1 MAKSTDRWQQIE
13 RLYHTALE
21 HDRNQ
26 RRAYLQEACS
36 GDDSLRQEVESLLA
50 QGGGGNS
57 FLEAPALE
65 AAARMFSNEQA
76 ESLIGR
82 QIGSYQV
89 LSLLGRGGMGE
100 VYLAHDSKLRRD
112 VAIKVLPVAFVND
125 PDRLTRFQRE
135 ARLLASLNH
144 PNIAT
149 IHGLEQS
156 DGVHYLVMELVPGQT
171 LAERVCGGPLPIKE
185 ALAVAGQITEALESA
200 HEKGVIH
207 RDLKPANVKVTP
219 EDKVKVLDFGLAKA
233 FAGHGELDLA
243 KDLTLTAMGTEDGRI
258 LGTPAYMS
266 PEQVRGK
273 PVDKRTDIWAFGCLL
288 YELLTGRQAFR
299 GHTLTDTLAAVLE
312 REPEWQ
318 SLPPTTPPKIRDLL
332 LRCLQKDPRYRLHD
346 IADARIEIEEV
357 LTVPASK
364 EQPDSLAPD
373 RRHNLQQVIPWSV
386 AAVLATVALFV
397 TIALFRRAPAE
408 TQPIRFTIGPPEKGS
423 FSPNSDLGFSPNST
437 LLAISPDG
445 SKLAFI
451 AADASGKQQLWIRAL
466 DSPAA
471 QPLPGTENATQP
483 FWSADSRFVGFVAER
498 KLKKIAITGGP
509 AQTLAE
515 ALTGAVGGTWSRDG
529 TILFAASTIYRVS
542 AAGGTAAPVTTLDA
556 SRQEAFHFWPYF
568 LPDGKH
574 FLYFAHST
582 KTENDAIYVGSLD
595 SKERKLLLNAN
606 SNAVYVSPGY
616 ILFNREGTLMAQP
629 FDAERMRPTGESVP
643 IAEGV
648 RFYAGNGGAA
658 FAASDNGVL
667 AYRGGGGATFSRLVW
682 VNRNGTEQAL
692 AAPPRAYIF
701 PRLSPDGGRLA
712 VDIAEQDQATNIW
725 LYDLSREA
733 LTRFTFEGTLNQPPA
748 WTTDSKRIAFR
759 SNKERPTTN
768 IFWQLA
774 DGSGGLE
781 RLTTNEFA
789 AIPRSFSPG
798 SQLLALF
805 EYNPSTGYDIWVLG
819 LNDRK
824 AHLFLQTK
832 FNETDPAFSPD
843 GHWLAYRS
851 DKSGRPEIYVQ
862 PYPGPGGEWQI
873 STEGG
878 TEPVWNHNGRE
889 LFYRS
894 GDKMMVAEIT
904 SQPSFSVSKPKMLF
918 QGPYLPTAATTPNY
932 DVSLDGQRF
941 LMLKAVEQEQ
951 AATQINVVVNWFEEL
966 KRRVPTKQ

>member
-1 MAKSTDRWQQIE
+1 M
-13 RLYHTALE
+13 YHSALGRE
-21 HDRNQ
+21 ESQ
-26 RRAYLQEACS
+26 RAGYLREACA
-36 GDDSLRQEVESLLA
+36 GDESLRREVESLLA
-50 QGGGGNS
+50 QEGGASG

-65 AAARMFSNEQA
+65 AAARMFSKEQG

-82 QIGSYQV
+82 QVGSYQI
-89 LSLLGRGGMGE
+89 LSLLGVGGMGE

-112 VAIKVLPVAFVND
+112 VAIKVLPTTFVHNSE
-125 PDRLTRFQRE
+125 RLARFQRE
-135 ARLLASLNH
+135 ARMLASLNH
-144 PNIAT
+144 PNVAT
-149 IHGLEQS
+149 IFGLEQF

-171 LAERVCGGPLPIKE
+171 LAERVSGGPVPIKE
-185 ALAVAGQITEALESA
+185 ALAIAGQIAEALEAA

-219 EDKVKVLDFGLAKA
+219 EGRVKVLDFGLAKA
-233 FAGHGELDLA
+233 FEGDGEADLSRA
-243 KDLTLTAMGTEDGRI
+243 LTLTVGTEDGRI

-266 PEQVRGK
+266 PEQARGK
-273 PVDKRTDIWAFGCLL
+273 PVDKRTDIWAFGCVL
-288 YELLTGRQAFR
+288 YELLTGKRAFR
-299 GHTLTDTLAAVLE
+299 GETLQDTLAAVLE
-312 REPEWQ
+312 REPDWQ
-318 SLPPTTPPKIRDLL
+318 ALPSSTPAKIRDLL
-332 LRCLQKDPRYRLHD
+332 RRCLQKDINRRFRDAAD
-346 IADARIEIEEV
+346 IGIEIEEV
-357 LTVPASK
+357 LTAPASEGQPSASVPASRPQLRK
-364 EQPDSLAPD
+364 A
-373 RRHNLQQVIPWSV
+373 IPWSV
-386 AAVLATVALFV
+386 AAVLAIVALFV
-397 TIALFRRAPAE
+397 PLALLRRAPAE
-408 TQPIRFTIGPPEKGS
+408 TQSIRFTIGPPEKGS
-423 FSPNSDLGFSPNST
+423 FSPSSDLGFSPNSN

-445 SKLAFI
+445 SKLAFV
-451 AADASGKQQLWIRAL
+451 AADSSGKQQLWIRAM
-466 DSPAA
+466 DSATA
-471 QPLPGTENATQP
+471 QPLLGTENAGQP
-483 FWSADSRFVGFVAER
+483 FWSADGRFVGFVAER

-515 ALTGAVGGTWSRDG
+515 ALTGAVGGTWSREG
-529 TILFAASTIYRVS
+529 VVLFAASTIYRVS
-542 AAGGTAAPVTTLDA
+542 AAGGIATPVTTLNA

-574 FLYFAHST
+574 FLYFAYST

-616 ILFNREGTLMAQP
+616 ILFNRDGTLMAQP
-629 FDAERMRPTGESVP
+629 FDAKRLQLTGESVP

-648 RFYAGNGGAA
+648 HFYARNGGAA

-667 AYRGGGGATFSRLVW
+667 AYRGGGGLTPSRLVW
-682 VNRNGTEQAL
+682 VNRNGAEQAL
-692 AAPPRAYIF
+692 AATPRAYSF
-701 PRLSPDGGRLA
+701 PRLSPDGRRLA
-712 VDIAEQDQATNIW
+712 VDIVAQDQSSQIW

-733 LTRFTFEGTLNQPPA
+733 LARFPFEGTLNQPPA

-759 SNKERPTTN
+759 SNKERPSTN

-789 AIPRSFSPG
+789 ATARSFSPG
-798 SQLLALF
+798 SQLLAFF
-805 EYNPSTGYDIWVLG
+805 ESNPVTGQDIWVLG

-824 AHLFLQTK
+824 AQLFLQTK

-862 PYPGPGGEWQI
+862 PYPGPGGEWAI

-878 TEPVWNHNGRE
+878 TEPVWNPNGRE

-894 GDKMMVAEIT
+894 GDKMMAVDFT
-904 SQPSFSVSKPKMLF
+904 SQPGLSIGKPRMLF
-918 QGPYLPTAATTPNY
+918 ERPYLPTAATTPNY
-932 DVSLDGQRF
+932 DVSSGGQRF

-951 AATQINVVVNWFEEL
+951 AATQINVVLNWLEEL
-966 KRRVPTKQ
+966 KQRRVPTKQ